1 MLQLLSVSFDKPS
14 SVPATDDKGGSPAD
28 GRESQWAKSQGMREP
43 NMGVPGSPST
53 LPASSPEPSGSGA
66 DGVCWAVGQLG

>member
-1 MLQLLSVSFDKPS
+1 MRQFLSLSFDKPS
-14 SVPATDDKGGSPAD
+14 SAPATDDKDVSPAD
-28 GRESQWAKSQGMREP
+28 VRETQWAKSQGMREP

-66 DGVCWAVGQLG
+66 DGACWAVGQLG